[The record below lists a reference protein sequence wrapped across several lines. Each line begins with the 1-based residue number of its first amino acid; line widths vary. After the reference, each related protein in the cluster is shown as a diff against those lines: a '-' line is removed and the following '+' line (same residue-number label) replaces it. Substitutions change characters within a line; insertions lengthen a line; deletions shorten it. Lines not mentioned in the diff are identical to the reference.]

1 MNTVSMPL
9 WDFWKLMVWMQKVL
23 DFLVSVWIHIFLFSW
38 ESRFRCIGSVLGI
51 PRRDDW
57 YNKIWK
63 KEKKNLQLWQCII
76 HIVITGKSWP
86 RRYENLDALFM
97 ASASS
102 PIRAIHR
109 SINSL
114 FSCLSFRDCASAIL
128 S

>member
-1 MNTVSMPL
+1 MHWVG
-9 WDFWKLMVWMQKVL
+9 V
-23 DFLVSVWIHIFLFSW
+23 
-38 ESRFRCIGSVLGI
+38 RI
-51 PRRDDW
+51 PRGMIGT
-57 YNKIWK
+57 KSGK
-63 KEKKNLQLWQCII
+63 KKKFTLGLCII
-76 HIVITGKSWP
+76 NIVIRANRAP
-86 RRYENLDALFM
+86 PQRYENLDALFM

>member
-1 MNTVSMPL
+1 MHWVG
-9 WDFWKLMVWMQKVL
+9 V
-23 DFLVSVWIHIFLFSW
+23 
-38 ESRFRCIGSVLGI
+38 RI
-51 PRRDDW
+51 PRGMIGTKSGKK
-57 YNKIWK
+57 KIYTWAMYYK
-63 KEKKNLQLWQCII
+63 YSY
-76 HIVITGKSWP
+76 TGKSCP
-86 RRYENLDALFM
+86 QRYENLDALFM

>member
-1 MNTVSMPL
+1 MHWVG
-9 WDFWKLMVWMQKVL
+9 V
-23 DFLVSVWIHIFLFSW
+23 
-38 ESRFRCIGSVLGI
+38 RI
-51 PRRDDW
+51 PRGMIGT
-57 YNKIWK
+57 KSGSKLK
-63 KEKKNLQLWQCII
+63 KEKKKKKENLHFGNVFII
-76 HIVITGKSWP
+76 HIVMWAARGPPSP
-86 RRYENLDALFM
+86 PQRYENFDALFM